1 MKKEIKREKRQ
12 GDSEPRQDRGDV
24 FDPALIERLVLLMT
38 ANDLTEINLTQGR
51 CGIQLRRDRGLGLAA
66 ASLPPVESAA
76 PAAPAAGAAPA
87 AAPDDKADD
96 SSIQVITSPMV
107 GTFYAAPSPEKPP
120 FVKVGDIIN
129 PETTVCIIEAMKVYN
144 EIQGEISG
152 KVVAVLVKNG
162 EAVDFGKPLFKIDTR
177 G

>member
-12 GDSEPRQDRGDV
+12 GDAEARQERGDV
-24 FDPALIERLVLLMT
+24 FDPALVERLVSLMT

-51 CGIQLRRDRGLGLAA
+51 CGIQLRRDRAVGSAA
-66 ASLPPVESAA
+66 APVPVPSFVPAAPAASAA
-76 PAAPAAGAAPA
+76 PAAAR
-87 AAPDDKADD
+87 DDKPDD
-96 SSIQVITSPMV
+96 SSIQLITSPMV
-107 GTFYAAPSPEKPP
+107 GTFYTAPSPDKPP
-120 FVKVGDIIN
+120 FVKVGDVIT

-162 EAVDFGKPLFKIDTR
+162 EAVDFGMPLFKIDTR